1 MSVVTALLSSV
12 FWLQT
17 SLVSE
22 FGVRMG
28 ALVRMS
34 MCGLMV
40 QVEVQRVL
48 LPDATVSIG
57 QKETALME
65 FMISKGYRKAA
76 ELASMF
82 KPRLNAGQKA
92 LLTLDLIFVRPE
104 ETEPISY
111 LSL

>member
-40 QVEVQRVL
+40 QVEVQR
-48 LPDATVSIG
+48 DARV
-57 QKETALME
+57 
-65 FMISKGYRKAA
+65 
-76 ELASMF
+76 
-82 KPRLNAGQKA
+82 
-92 LLTLDLIFVRPE
+92 VRGNG
-104 ETEPISY
+104 SN
-111 LSL
+111 